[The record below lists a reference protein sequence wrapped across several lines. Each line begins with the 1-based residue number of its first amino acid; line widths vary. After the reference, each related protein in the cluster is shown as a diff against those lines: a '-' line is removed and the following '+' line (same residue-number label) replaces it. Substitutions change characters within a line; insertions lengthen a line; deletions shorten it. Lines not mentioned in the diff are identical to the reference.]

1 MKLGVLSLAAL
12 CLTLSPS
19 AMTSPEGDIIRT
31 STLTAQPLPV
41 GDGALELG
49 VGLRAAFVEEAPLPA
64 PAAATATPAE
74 APSEFFGTALMDLP
88 EPVAFGFIALGL
100 LAGSVA
106 FRHVRRV

>member
-1 MKLGVLSLAAL
+1 MKLGVLNLAAL
-12 CLTLSPS
+12 CLALSTS
-19 AMTSPEGDIIRT
+19 AMTSPEGDLT
-31 STLTAQPLPV
+31 YASSLTAQPLPV

-49 VGLRAAFVEEAPLPA
+49 TGLRSVFIDEAAQPSLAVVQPP
-64 PAAATATPAE
+64 TE
-74 APSEFFGTALMDLP
+74 APSDFFGTALMDLP